1 MTANTTALFLVVVVV
16 VGAIEAMVGKPGND
30 KAGRMVTSQLSMV
43 GVDNT
48 IMMGIQGLA
57 SPACDVAIEYST

>member
-16 VGAIEAMVGKPGND
+16 VGAIEAMVGEAGND
-30 KAGRMVTSQLSMV
+30 KAGRMVTSQLSME

-48 IMMGIQGLA
+48 IMMYTGFSQ
-57 SPACDVAIEYST
+57 PRM